1 MEGWEFAGKLC
12 VITGSGGGLGKEF
25 AGRLLAKGCKVVI
38 SDVNAALGEA
48 TTEELADIFG
58 ENKVTFVQC
67 DVTKADHWER
77 LFKEAELTFGGQKV
91 KSIHLTSP
99 TWCDLGCVLFKKTFS
114 V

>member
-1 MEGWEFAGKLC
+1 MEEGWEFVGKLC

-48 TTEELADIFG
+48 TTDELADIFG

-91 KSIHLTSP
+91 KNIHLHHQLGS
-99 TWCDLGCVLFKKTFS
+99 TWAGVCL
-114 V
+114 

>member
-1 MEGWEFAGKLC
+1 M
-12 VITGSGGGLGKEF
+12 ITGSGGGLGKEF

-48 TTEELADIFG
+48 TTDELADIFG

-67 DVTKADHWER
+67 DVTKADHWES

-91 KSIHLTSP
+91 KNIFISN
-99 TWCDLGCVLFKKTFS
+99 TWCDGVW
-114 V
+114 